1 MSEQEAAM
9 AVEQVIY
16 SAQAALQQ
24 GRPPVQLMIDGQRTD
39 MVLGVPASEPLAE
52 GDALDV
58 LAQVWVIDPAEGAE
72 VSVPFEVSG
81 LANAFEANVQWEL
94 MQGDTVVKDGFTTAE
109 EAFTMAPYSFRVKDV
124 PPGDYTLV
132 VHDSDPSGGEGFA
145 PWVDTKNI
153 TVVE

>member
-1 MSEQEAAM
+1 W
-9 AVEQVIY
+9 I
-16 SAQAALQQ
+16 
-24 GRPPVQLMIDGQRTD
+24 
-39 MVLGVPASEPLAE
+39 
-52 GDALDV
+52 
-58 LAQVWVIDPAEGAE
+58 IDPAEGAE
-72 VSVPFEVSG
+72 VTVPFEVSG

-94 MQGDTVVKDGFTTAE
+94 MQGDTVVKEGFTMAE